1 MDIYQAAVNKWDE
14 VIISIPTNQ
23 PINISFGIAD
33 LATNVLGQ
41 AYISN
46 TYTLSG
52 TQGQN
57 LTEVFPA
64 SGVITLNQ
72 SYFATMKADVRSDG
86 NTRLY
91 YVILH
96 EIGHILGIGSFFG
109 LNDAYMDYTD
119 NGVTKK
125 LYIGANAL
133 REYRNYF

>member
-1 MDIYQAAVNKWDE
+1 
-14 VIISIPTNQ
+14 
-23 PINISFGIAD
+23 
-33 LATNVLGQ
+33 
-41 AYISN
+41 
-46 TYTLSG
+46 
-52 TQGQN
+52 
-57 LTEVFPA
+57 
-64 SGVITLNQ
+64 
-72 SYFATMKADVRSDG
+72 MKADVRSDG

-133 REYRNYF
+133 REYRNYFSNQTYVGLPIEE